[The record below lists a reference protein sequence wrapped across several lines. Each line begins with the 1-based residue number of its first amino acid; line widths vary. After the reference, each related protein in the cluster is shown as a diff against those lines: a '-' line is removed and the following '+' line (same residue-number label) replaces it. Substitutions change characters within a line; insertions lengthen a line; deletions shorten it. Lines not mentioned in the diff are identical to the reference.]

1 MQYIACVGS
10 NDILSPGLPSLFLRF
25 KLITCAQNGTLKV
38 SLAKY
43 ILSVRTNNMAREP
56 MGVGLFFYG
65 VGEPVAHYTGNN
77 KFYADPYL
85 PGNLYPRAQPV
96 SNLFNMMI
104 P

>member
-1 MQYIACVGS
+1 M
-10 NDILSPGLPSLFLRF
+10 
-25 KLITCAQNGTLKV
+25 

-96 SNLFNMMI
+96 SNLFNMMMPNSKTLTQIRLTMTFPMI